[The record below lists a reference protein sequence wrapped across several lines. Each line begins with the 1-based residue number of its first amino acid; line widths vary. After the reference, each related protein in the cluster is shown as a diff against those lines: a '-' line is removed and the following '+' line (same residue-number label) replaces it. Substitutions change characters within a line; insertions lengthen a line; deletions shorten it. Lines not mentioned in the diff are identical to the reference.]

1 MKPYASRSSH
11 SRPVEP
17 KKVTVSALHIKLHF
31 TRLEGI
37 NINLKKATTT
47 TTLSTKFFYYS
58 DFQKTKS
65 GSSSSSSDDDAKSTE
80 RYMIFYDAKCRNCL
94 VNIMDS
100 TIDSSEL
107 VNPTFTRSI
116 KCHLKANSCVNDGKC
131 YTAKEASLMTNQFFC
146 DNKFNEI
153 STSLFVPCSVFKI
166 FFLIRVYFY
175 SSLYIFTD

>member
-17 KKVTVSALHIKLHF
+17 KRVTVSALHIKLHF

-37 NINLKKATTT
+37 NINLKKVTT
-47 TTLSTKFFYYS
+47 TTLSTRFFYYS
-58 DFQKTKS
+58 EIQKTKS
-65 GSSSSSSDDDAKSTE
+65 GSSDDDDQKSTE
-80 RYMIFYDAKCRNCL
+80 RYMIFYDGKCRNCL
-94 VNIMDS
+94 INVMDS

-107 VNPTFTRSI
+107 VNPTSTRSI

-131 YTAKEASLMTNQFFC
+131 FTAKEASLMTNQFFC

-153 STSLFVPCSVFKI
+153 STSLFVPCSVC
-166 FFLIRVYFY
+166 FFFHF
-175 SSLYIFTD
+175 SFN